1 MIARDRPGRP
11 DVSISIAIVQ
21 FVWVHIGRSR
31 PCTVVGLGRLS
42 HLLENV
48 DHLRIIRVMAVNSGE
63 QEFAPDGCLVA
74 LQAALPQCWVLAPAD
89 DGGDGLTT
97 CCLAPER
104 GSESV
109 LLDIFF
115 ILWVGCSL
123 AKGYASAF
131 IVEAAVFGQQYT
143 DEKINCRWVV
153 GVDGRGAVEEEN
165 AHAADK
171 VEGLSSPVDLR
182 LVCIHDEVRI
192 KV

>member
-11 DVSISIAIVQ
+11 DVSIAMAIVN
-21 FVWVHIGRSR
+21 FVWVHSSQSR
-31 PCTVVGLGRLS
+31 LCTVVGLGRLS

-63 QEFAPDGCLVA
+63 QEFAPNGCPVA
-74 LQAALPQCWVLAPAD
+74 LQAAFPQCWVLAPAD

-97 CCLAPER
+97 CCLAPGR
-104 GSESV
+104 SSEGV
-109 LLDIFF
+109 FLDIFF

-123 AKGYASAF
+123 AKSYASALV
-131 IVEAAVFGQQYT
+131 VEAAVFSQQYT
-143 DEKINCRWVV
+143 DKKINCCWVV

-165 AHAADK
+165 GHAANK
-171 VEGLSSPVDLR
+171 VEGLSSPMDSR
-182 LVCIHDEVRI
+182 LVCVHDEPEI